1 MIKQLRRGIQWL
13 KNLKLAQK
21 LILINSV
28 LIVIPL
34 GALGVYAFSSFRG
47 TMEANVGESQL
58 QTMKQITLNIDTYME
73 ELNRLSLMPYQYQDI
88 LDYLASERKPGSSLS
103 LEEISLLNNFVSKVF
118 LNGRIDIMGVSLYGS
133 KGASYVVMPES
144 QYVTSYKLD
153 EDAEWLKEAQGH
165 FGEPIFLTTHEL
177 KPTSGSVYE
186 VFSIVRELRSFD
198 SGQTIGYIVLDV
210 DPAVVGTILA
220 QVQLGRNESLYIT
233 NAAGDIVISKGSVVP
248 GADGAAASFRG
259 EGVTH
264 LETNGE
270 RMLVSYATSEL
281 TQWTTVGAVPVS
293 ELMQDSV
300 QVRNSI
306 MIMGMVCIGS
316 AMLFSV
322 FTAYRI
328 TLPIRKLSRLMKKV
342 EKGQLEVTFPVNQ
355 WDEVGQLG
363 SAFNKMVSRLSELGY
378 LLYETEIREKD
389 AQIAALQSKINPH
402 FLYNTLGSISMY
414 AELEGSKEITTMTNN
429 LSRILRYSLNAHQ
442 SGVVL
447 KDEIEHIRSY
457 MAIQKLRYDERLHFT
472 LDIAA
477 EAMDCA
483 VIPLMIQP
491 IVENS
496 FKHGLDKGVGEGRIS
511 LAGGIQDGLLRLTVE
526 DDGIG
531 LTTAQL
537 EHIRRQL
544 AYSRDLGGETG
555 NGLLNVHRRL
565 VLCYGER
572 YGLTIDS
579 MPYRGVRVTLT
590 IPAKPIPSHRET
602 EAAAVFHSTS

>member
-1 MIKQLRRGIQWL
+1 MTRLRRGIQWL
-13 KNLKLAQK
+13 RNLKLAQK
-21 LILINSV
+21 WILINSV

-34 GALGVYAFSSFRG
+34 GALGIYAFSSFRG
-47 TMEANVGESQL
+47 TLETNVGESQL

-88 LDYLASERKPGSSLS
+88 LDYLASERKPGASLS

-144 QYVTSYKLD
+144 QYVTTYRLD
-153 EDAEWLKEAQGH
+153 EDAEWIKEAQGQ
-165 FGEPIFLTTHEL
+165 FGELIFLTTHEL

-198 SGQTIGYIVLDV
+198 SGKSLGYIVLDV
-210 DPAVVGTILA
+210 DPAVVGQILA
-220 QVQLGRNESLYIT
+220 QVQLGRRESLYIT
-233 NAAGDIVISKGSVVP
+233 NARGDLVIRKGSAVP
-248 GADGAAASFRG
+248 EVDGAVIPFSG

-264 LETNGE
+264 LEANGE
-270 RMLVSYATSEL
+270 RLLVSYATSEL

-293 ELMQDSV
+293 ELMQDSL

-306 MIMGMVCIGS
+306 TIMGIICVGL

-342 EKGQLEVTFPVNQ
+342 EKGQLEVDFPVNQ

-363 SAFNKMVSRLSELGY
+363 SAFNRMVSRLSELGY

-496 FKHGLDKGVGEGRIS
+496 FKHGLDKGIGEGRIS
-511 LAGGIQDGLLRLTVE
+511 LTGGIQDGLLLLTVE

-537 EHIRRQL
+537 EHLRRQL

-579 MPYRGVRVTLT
+579 MPYQGVRVTLT
-590 IPAKPIPSHRET
+590 IPAKHMSKDEKNHAPT
-602 EAAAVFHSTS
+602 VFHSTS